1 MCILA
6 SLEDP
11 ASDECVIPIFNEL
24 ADAEFAKHCF
34 EGTVQQTRNQ
44 FVTTPELA
52 KQACH

>member
-11 ASDECVIPIFNEL
+11 ASDEADKCAIPIFNEL

-34 EGTVQQTRNQ
+34 EG
-44 FVTTPELA
+44 EL
-52 KQACH
+52 